1 MPDFLP
7 AREVDLLGF
16 ARNFSQRIAAD
27 PGAFSVTPQQAA
39 ELVAAT
45 DGFALALRTASEPAT
60 NSTGARAVK
69 RDAKKILKQEIR
81 RVAGIV
87 RAARLSE
94 AQLLLIGLGGR
105 DRTLTSSRKPAS
117 APILQLGP
125 CINGVVAVR
134 LMDRDS
140 PRRGRPRG
148 TDGAMVFTWYG
159 ETPPRDIVAWGP
171 GKLIG
176 PPKLSITVPADTP
189 PGTRLWVTACWL
201 GRRYQRGPGALPIS
215 VMVLPVPIARFAGL
229 RLAA

>member
-1 MPDFLP
+1 
-7 AREVDLLGF
+7 
-16 ARNFSQRIAAD
+16 
-27 PGAFSVTPQQAA
+27 
-39 ELVAAT
+39 
-45 DGFALALRTASEPAT
+45 
-60 NSTGARAVK
+60 
-69 RDAKKILKQEIR
+69 
-81 RVAGIV
+81 VAGIV

-105 DRTLTSSRKPAS
+105 DRTLTSSKTPAS
-117 APILQLGP
+117 APRIHLGP

-148 TDGAMVFTWYG
+148 SDGAMVFTWYG

-176 PPKLSITVPADTP
+176 PPQLWITVPVHTP

-201 GRRYQRGPGALPIS
+201 GRRYQRGPGALPVS
-215 VMVLPVPIARFAGL
+215 VPVLPVALAPLTGL
-229 RLAA
+229 RAAA